1 MACKAFSASICIPA
15 KSELT
20 ATLQS
25 ITRSQFFLD
34 YNFNYSNV
42 SNFLVWYKLDFAK
55 LTDTEIKTLKAM
67 VLQFTLHFYGYV

>member
-1 MACKAFSASICIPA
+1 MDAKPMQPAFIFQQ

-34 YNFNYSNV
+34 YNFKYTNV
-42 SNFLVWYKLDFAK
+42 SNFS
-55 LTDTEIKTLKAM
+55 
-67 VLQFTLHFYGYV
+67 YGIVRLC